1 MAVDVIT
8 PVRGRRRTPKLLKR
22 FLQSRPFRAFLYF
35 VLANYVRLIKATTR
49 WSVIGREIPERF
61 WNEKQGMVCAFWHGR
76 NAIMP
81 VAWDVRHPLHML
93 ASQHRDGD
101 ITENVLGKLGIKA
114 IRGST
119 GNPAKAKMAKGG
131 ASALRAMAR
140 LVQSGESI
148 AITPDGPRGPRMRA
162 GDGIVAAARFTAAPV
177 ITCGAATRAGILL
190 NTWDRLFL
198 PLPFSRGTIVYGG
211 PIFVARDAGP
221 EELEQARRAIEDEIT
236 RVTQEA
242 DRLSGRAPVEPAPV
256 APAPQLAAAAP

>member
-1 MAVDVIT
+1 MTVDAIA
-8 PVRGRRRTPKLLKR
+8 PAKRRRRTPRLLKR
-22 FLQSRPFRAFLYF
+22 FLQSEPFRAFLYF
-35 VLANYVRLIKATTR
+35 VLANYVRLIKRTTR
-49 WSVIGREIPERF
+49 WSVVGGDIPRRF
-61 WNEKQGMVCAFWHGR
+61 WTEKQGMICAFWHGR

-81 VAWDVRHPLHML
+81 VAWDVSHPLHML

-131 ASALRAMAR
+131 ASALRSMAR

-162 GDGIVAAARFTAAPV
+162 GEGIVAIARFTGAPV
-177 ITCGAATRAGILL
+177 ITCGVATRHGILL

-198 PLPFSRGTIVYGG
+198 PLPFSHGTIVFGG
-211 PIFVARDAGP
+211 PIFVSRDAVSDD
-221 EELEQARRAIEDEIT
+221 LESARQAIEAEIT
-236 RVTQEA
+236 RATQEA
-242 DRLSGRAPVEPAPV
+242 DRLSGRAPVEPAPDL
-256 APAPQLAAAAP
+256 PAPELVAAAP